1 MNTKK
6 STSENKEA
14 DKKGGNSK
22 NTGQKAGK
30 DGRTAIKKSPA
41 K

>member
-1 MNTKK
+1 MDTKK
-6 STSENKEA
+6 SNSENKEA

-22 NTGQKAGK
+22 NTGQKSGK
-30 DGRTAIKKSPA
+30 NGRTAIKKSPA